1 MLVNANLGV
10 GGVEKCGDY
19 LCKTQGRGKARSPR
33 LKAGGRVVVGRGWAG
48 LGDSMRQMSHHLLT
62 SQPVYETIW
71 SLGN

>member
-1 MLVNANLGV
+1 VSANFYMLVSANLGV

-48 LGDSMRQMSHHLLT
+48 LG
-62 SQPVYETIW
+62 
-71 SLGN
+71 